1 MTLYAVDKLMVETR
15 RLASDYYRL
24 TGKTLPVSSELAKYD
39 VSQIMGF
46 GAPEK
51 AESGVDLI
59 ASLDWGSKKVL
70 VKSRVIFESGKSKP
84 RVGQLNF
91 DGSWELI
98 VLELMNSDYEPVE
111 LYLATRETIEK
122 SVSSSKNKRGAISVA
137 KFKSVSQKIWPKD
150 S

>member
-24 TGKTLPVSSELAKYD
+24 TGKALPVSSELAKYD

-46 GAPEK
+46 RAPEEV
-51 AESGVDLI
+51 ESGVDLI
-59 ASLDWGSKKVL
+59 ASDDWGNKKVM
-70 VKSRVIFESGKSKP
+70 VKSRVIFEKGKSKP

-91 DGSWELI
+91 DGFWDLI
-98 VLELMNSDYEPVE
+98 VLELMNPDYEPIE
-111 LYLATRETIEK
+111 IYIATRETLEK

-137 KFKSVSQKIWPKD
+137 KFKSISQKVWPKD
-150 S
+150 